1 MASIGG
7 MVAVKGKMPR
17 VMPKFSRCCFCADKL
32 TPGTTIEALFDYDP
46 TKKEAAEQLTIYYA
60 HPVCLKHKMRVGD
73 IREVPRKPEAAWVT
87 DWHIRRFWE
96 LWGEFKGIGAAVRAM
111 LPIIKETKR

>member
-1 MASIGG
+1 MANVGG
-7 MVAVKGKMPR
+7 MVAVKGRMPR
-17 VMPKFSRCCFCADKL
+17 VKPKFSRCCFCFEPL

-46 TKKEAAEQLTIYYA
+46 TKKDAAEQLNIFYA

-73 IREVPRKPEAAWVT
+73 IREVPKKPGAEWVT

-111 LPIIKETKR
+111 LPIIKKEG